1 MKKFTCLILTLII
14 SFTTIFFG
22 CNRPSEIFIYSPDG
36 APALALSSVIKKDF
50 QNTQINVVSADKIAS
65 FVSGKDKKADICI
78 LPINLASKL
87 IGSGEDY
94 KMLGTITHGNFYFLS
109 TNETVIDKEN
119 IANLIGKTIGVMQ
132 LANVPGLT
140 LQSVLTRNEIAY
152 TIIQD
157 GNEKQQDKV
166 NLMSINKVETAR
178 TDIDLFLI
186 PSPQADAKAQTTNLK
201 FVGSL
206 GELYGENGFPQA
218 IIVAKNSLLKEN
230 LTFVKEF
237 ISQVENVETYLKEEN
252 KGEIC
257 SLLHSKIESGL
268 TPVFNENN
276 LTSDSIA
283 RSKIKFIASQ
293 NSKEAVKAFIQQL
306 KAVNANS
313 VEEFSE
319 NFYYLGE

>member
-1 MKKFTCLILTLII
+1 
-14 SFTTIFFG
+14 
-22 CNRPSEIFIYSPDG
+22 
-36 APALALSSVIKKDF
+36 
-50 QNTQINVVSADKIAS
+50 
-65 FVSGKDKKADICI
+65 
-78 LPINLASKL
+78 
-87 IGSGEDY
+87 
-94 KMLGTITHGNFYFLS
+94 
-109 TNETVIDKEN
+109 
-119 IANLIGKTIGVMQ
+119 
-132 LANVPGLT
+132 
-140 LQSVLTRNEIAY
+140 
-152 TIIQD
+152 
-157 GNEKQQDKV
+157 
-166 NLMSINKVETAR
+166 MSINKVETAR

-201 FVGSL
+201 FVGGL